1 VTAIADPDA
10 VSIDMS
16 ESAADRD
23 ARLAAEAAKL
33 RSSTG
38 SSGDRAFQLAGAVLL
53 LLGLVAILGGW
64 YGVSHTA
71 REWRQTPYL
80 VSGGLLGLALVFTG
94 GFAYFAFWL
103 TRLVEQTHRQTAVLE
118 RIERALTGAAEST
131 DDEHLVVVPPGVL
144 HRSSCPLLLGK
155 SDVKP
160 FQSKRD
166 AKAGAC
172 PVCEPP
178 LP

>member
-1 VTAIADPDA
+1 MTTMTEPGEL
-10 VSIDMS
+10 SIDLS
-16 ESAADRD
+16 ESTHDRD
-23 ARLAAEAAKL
+23 ARLASETTKL
-33 RSSTG
+33 RSGG
-38 SSGDRAFQLAGAVLL
+38 SSADRGFQTAGAVLL
-53 LLGLVAILGGW
+53 LLGLLAIVAGW

-80 VSGGLLGLALVFTG
+80 MSGGILGLALVFIG
-94 GFAYFAFWL
+94 GFAYFALWL
-103 TRLVEQTHRQTAVLE
+103 TRLVEMTHRQTAVLE
-118 RIERALTGAAEST
+118 RIERALTGASENT
-131 DDEHLVVVPPGVL
+131 EDERLVVAPPGVL

-155 SDVKP
+155 TDIKP

>member
-1 VTAIADPDA
+1 MTEPSGVTFDLT
-10 VSIDMS
+10 
-16 ESAADRD
+16 ESAEERD
-23 ARLAAEAAKL
+23 ARLATEAARL
-33 RSSTG
+33 RSTG
-38 SSGDRAFQLAGAVLL
+38 GSGDRIFQLVGGALL
-53 LLGLVAILGGW
+53 LIGLLAIFAGW

-71 REWRQTPYL
+71 REWRQTPYIM
-80 VSGGLLGLALVFTG
+80 SGGILGLALVFIG
-94 GFAYFAFWL
+94 GFAYFALWL
-103 TRLVEQTHRQTAVLE
+103 TRLVEMTHRQTAVLE
-118 RIERALTGAAEST
+118 RIERALTGIGEGEEAER
-131 DDEHLVVVPPGVL
+131 LVVAPPGVL

-155 SDVKP
+155 TDVRP

>member
-1 VTAIADPDA
+1 MTAIADPNA
-10 VSIDMS
+10 VSRDMS
-16 ESAADRD
+16 ESAPDRD
-23 ARLAAEAAKL
+23 ARLSSETAKL
-33 RSSTG
+33 RSNSG
-38 SSGDRAFQLAGAVLL
+38 SSADRTFQLVGGVLL
-53 LLGLVAILGGW
+53 LLGLLAIMAGW

-71 REWRQTPYL
+71 RTWRQTPYL
-80 VSGGLLGLALVFTG
+80 VSGGFLGLALVFAG
-94 GFAYFAFWL
+94 GFSYFAFWL

-118 RIERALTGAAEST
+118 RIEQALTGASDQAG
-131 DDEHLVVVPPGVL
+131 DERLVVAPPGVL

-155 SDVKP
+155 TDVRP

-166 AKAGAC
+166 TKAGAC

>member
-1 VTAIADPDA
+1 VTAIADHA
-10 VSIDMS
+10 AGSLDMS

-23 ARLAAEAAKL
+23 RRLSSETTKL
-33 RSSTG
+33 RSSSG
-38 SSGDRAFQLAGAVLL
+38 SSADRTFQLVGGVLL
-53 LLGLVAILGGW
+53 LLGLLAILAGW

-71 REWRQTPYL
+71 RTWRQTPYL
-80 VSGGLLGLALVFTG
+80 VSGGFLGLALVFAG
-94 GFAYFAFWL
+94 GFAYFSFWL

-118 RIERALTGAAEST
+118 RIERTLIGAGDDT
-131 DDEHLVVVPPGVL
+131 DDERLVVAPPGVL
-144 HRSSCPLLLGK
+144 HRAGCPLLLGK
-155 SDVKP
+155 TDVRA

>member
-1 VTAIADPDA
+1 VTAIADHDA
-10 VSIDMS
+10 VSIDMT
-16 ESAADRD
+16 ESAVDRD
-23 ARLAAEAAKL
+23 ARLTSEASKL
-33 RSSTG
+33 RTSAG
-38 SSGDRAFQLAGAVLL
+38 SSADRGFQLAGAVLL
-53 LLGLVAILGGW
+53 LLGFLAILAGW

-118 RIERALTGAAEST
+118 RIERALTGVGEQADA
-131 DDEHLVVVPPGVL
+131 DRLVVAPPGVL
-144 HRSSCPLLLGK
+144 HRASCPLLLGK
-155 SDVKP
+155 TDVKP
-160 FQSKRD
+160 YQTKRD

>member
-1 VTAIADPDA
+1 
-10 VSIDMS
+10 VSEAS
-16 ESAADRD
+16 KLQSGGSTDR
-23 ARLAAEAAKL
+23 
-33 RSSTG
+33 G
-38 SSGDRAFQLAGAVLL
+38 FQMAGAVLL
-53 LLGLVAILGGW
+53 LLGLLAILAGW

-71 REWRQTPYL
+71 REWRQAPYIM
-80 VSGGLLGLALVFTG
+80 SGGILGLALVFIG
-94 GFAYFAFWL
+94 GFAYFALWL
-103 TRLVEQTHRQTAVLE
+103 TRLVEMTHRQTAVLE
-118 RIERALTGAAEST
+118 RIERALTGASERT
-131 DDEHLVVVPPGVL
+131 DDDTLVVAPPGVL

-155 SDVKP
+155 SDLRP

>member
-1 VTAIADPDA
+1 MTAIADPNA
-10 VSIDMS
+10 VSRDMA
-16 ESAADRD
+16 ESATDRD
-23 ARLAAEAAKL
+23 ARLLSETAKL
-33 RSSTG
+33 RSSSG
-38 SSGDRAFQLAGAVLL
+38 SSADRVFQLIAGALL
-53 LLGLVAILGGW
+53 LLGVLAIFAGW

-71 REWRQTPYL
+71 REWRQTPYIM
-80 VSGGLLGLALVFTG
+80 SGGFVGLALVFAG
-94 GFAYFAFWL
+94 GFSYFALWL
-103 TRLVEQTHRQTAVLE
+103 TRLVEQTHRQTTVLE
-118 RIERALTGAAEST
+118 RIERALTGASENAE
-131 DDEHLVVVPPGVL
+131 DQRLVVAAPGVL

-155 SDVKP
+155 TDVRP

>member
-1 VTAIADPDA
+1 MTAIADPNA
-10 VSIDMS
+10 ISIDMAESDS
-16 ESAADRD
+16 ERD
-23 ARLAAEAAKL
+23 ARLSSETARL
-33 RSSTG
+33 RSSSG
-38 SSGDRAFQLAGAVLL
+38 SSTDRTFQLIGGVLL
-53 LLGLVAILGGW
+53 LLGLLAILAGW
-64 YGVSHTA
+64 YGVAHTA
-71 REWRQTPYL
+71 RTWRQTPYL
-80 VSGGLLGLALVFTG
+80 VSGGFLGLAFVFAG

-118 RIERALTGAAEST
+118 RIERALAGVGDQPE
-131 DDEHLVVVPPGVL
+131 DERLVVAPPGVL
-144 HRSSCPLLLGK
+144 HRASCPLLLGK

>member
-1 VTAIADPDA
+1 MTAIADPGA

-16 ESAADRD
+16 ESAAARD
-23 ARLAAEAAKL
+23 ARLASEAAKL
-33 RSSTG
+33 RSSAG
-38 SSGDRAFQLAGAVLL
+38 SSADRGFQMAGGVLL
-53 LLGLVAILGGW
+53 LLGLLAIIAGW

-71 REWRQTPYL
+71 RGWKQTPYL
-80 VSGGLLGLALVFTG
+80 VSGGFLGLAFVFAG

-103 TRLVEQTHRQTAVLE
+103 TKLVEQTHRQTAVLE
-118 RIERALTGAAEST
+118 RIERVLTGVGTQS
-131 DDEHLVVVPPGVL
+131 DDERLVVAPPGVL
-144 HRSSCPLLLGK
+144 HRAGCPLLLGK
-155 SDVKP
+155 TDVRP

>member
-1 VTAIADPDA
+1 MTAIADHDA

-16 ESAADRD
+16 ESAVDRD
-23 ARLAAEAAKL
+23 ARLTSETAKL
-33 RSSTG
+33 RSSSG
-38 SSGDRAFQLAGAVLL
+38 SSADRTFQLIGGVM
-53 LLGLVAILGGW
+53 LGLGLLAIIAGW

-80 VSGGLLGLALVFTG
+80 VSGGFLGLALVFAG
-94 GFAYFAFWL
+94 GFSYFAFWL

-118 RIERALTGAAEST
+118 RIEQALTGTANQT
-131 DDEHLVVVPPGVL
+131 DADRLVVAPPGVL
-144 HRSSCPLLLGK
+144 HRASCPLLLGK
-155 SDVKP
+155 TDTTP

-166 AKAGAC
+166 ARAGAC

>member
-1 VTAIADPDA
+1 M
-10 VSIDMS
+10 SIDMA
-16 ESAADRD
+16 ESASERD
-23 ARLAAEAAKL
+23 ARLASETARL
-33 RSSTG
+33 RSNSG
-38 SSGDRAFQLAGAVLL
+38 SSADRTFQLVGGVLL
-53 LLGLVAILGGW
+53 LLGLLAILAGW

-71 REWRQTPYL
+71 RAWKQTPYL
-80 VSGGLLGLALVFTG
+80 VSGGFLGLAFVFAG

-103 TRLVEQTHRQTAVLE
+103 TKLVEQTHRQTAVLE
-118 RIERALTGAAEST
+118 RIEQALTGAADTT
-131 DDEHLVVVPPGVL
+131 DEDRLVVAPPGVL

-155 SDVKP
+155 TDIRP

-172 PVCEPP
+172 PVCEAS

>member
-1 VTAIADPDA
+1 MTEPMGVTDLN
-10 VSIDMS
+10 
-16 ESAADRD
+16 ESANERDRRLTAEASKLRTSGGVSADR
-23 ARLAAEAAKL
+23 
-33 RSSTG
+33 G
-38 SSGDRAFQLAGAVLL
+38 FQLAGGVLI
-53 LLGLVAILGGW
+53 LLGVLAIIAGW

-80 VSGGLLGLALVFTG
+80 LSGGILGLALVFTG

-118 RIERALTGAAEST
+118 RIERALTGVSEGEEAER
-131 DDEHLVVVPPGVL
+131 LVVAAPGVL
-144 HRSSCPLLLGK
+144 HRASCPLLLGK
-155 SDVKP
+155 SDVRP
-160 FQSKRD
+160 FQSKKD